1 MSVDLRFLEGTEQF
15 TEVLRAI
22 REGDVQVHGLRG
34 SLRAFLCAS
43 LFRRGLRLVLAPEE
57 EAERLREDLEVL
69 LGEDAV
75 SYFPPLG
82 LLPGEEEVPSLEDIG
97 LRTEALAKL
106 ASGRPGVVVVPAR
119 AASELT
125 VPPDVFGRYVT
136 KLKVGE
142 EVDREGFLLRLVEG
156 GYERVPSVSAPGQFS
171 VRGGILDV
179 FPFTEEL
186 PIRAEFWG
194 DTVESLRRF
203 DVSSQRSVEGMG
215 EVFVP
220 PARELILDG
229 GTWDRIE
236 EEAGKLGLEELR
248 KRASRRTPWEG
259 MEACLPLAYPE
270 RATVLDY
277 LGPRDLVFLED
288 PDGISDEV
296 QGEHVSL
303 GKRGLPAEA
312 FRASDEEVRSKL
324 RKFRKVGHLSFAS
337 EGAVHFFSQEPA
349 VGDISQARGAVGR
362 WIGEGYKVVL
372 TAGSRARAERISELI
387 GEEVEVVQGNLSG
400 GFVFPEGRLVL
411 LTEVELFRRPVRR
424 LKLPKFK
431 AGTPIQDITVLRKGD
446 LVVHEDYGIGA
457 FLGVERMEVGGAKG
471 DFMVLEYRDGDRL
484 YVPVDQL
491 LKVTKY
497 EGPSEVRPPLTKLG
511 SAEWERVKER
521 VRRATKEMAG
531 ELLKLY
537 AARKARPGHAF
548 SPDTAWQAELES
560 SFPYEETPDQLRAV
574 RQIKEDMERPVPM
587 DRLLCGDVGFGKTEV
602 ALRAAFKAV
611 MDGKQVAILVPTTI
625 LAEQHFR
632 TFSER
637 LRSFPVV
644 VEMLSRF
651 RSPSQRKEVLEGLR
665 NGTVDIVIGTHRLLS
680 DDIKFKDLG
689 LVIIDDEHRFGVRQK
704 EKLKKLRLEVDVLSL
719 SATPIPRTLYMALSG
734 IRDMTVISTP
744 PKGRLPV
751 VTRIVPFN
759 PKRITEGIYRELER
773 GGQVFFVHNRV
784 RTIYSMAD
792 YLRRLM
798 PDVRFCV
805 AHGRMKEGE
814 LEEVMLAFLRGK
826 YDVLVCTMIVEAGI
840 DMPNVNTIF
849 INRAD
854 KLGLAQLYQLRGRVG
869 RSNALAYAYLLVP
882 SLKSL
887 TPEAKKRLRT
897 LEEFTELGSGMRL
910 ALRDLEIRGAG
921 NILGPEQHGFI
932 QAVGVDLYLKLLERA
947 VRELKGEGEE
957 APRELELSLGLDA
970 FLPEDYVP
978 DEAQRLSI
986 YMKLSEAGP
995 EKVEEIE
1002 EELRDRFGRLPEEAR
1017 ALIEAARLREMAK
1030 GAGAR
1035 SLRLVDGTLVLEF
1048 PEPPGR
1054 ETLLELVRRSSAVPR
1069 FELSGGLR
1077 VEVPL
1082 TSGEHLGEA
1091 RRILEILAGE
1101 KS

>member
-1 MSVDLRFLEGTEQF
+1 MSVDFWNGVLDSLEGTEHF
-15 TEVLRAI
+15 AEVLRGI

-34 SLRAFLCAS
+34 SLGAFLCAS

-57 EAERLREDLEVL
+57 EAGRLRDDLEVL

-82 LLPGEEEVPSLEDIG
+82 LVPGEEEVPSLEDMG
-97 LRTEALAKL
+97 LRTEALARL

-119 AASELT
+119 AASEIT
-125 VPPDVFGRYVT
+125 VPPDVFGRYTT
-136 KLKVGE
+136 KLEVGE
-142 EVDREGFLLRLVEG
+142 EVDRERLLLRLVEG

-186 PIRAEFWG
+186 PIRVEFWG
-194 DTVESLRRF
+194 DVVESLRRF
-203 DVSSQRSVEGMG
+203 DVSSQRSVEGT
-215 EVFVP
+215 EEALVP
-220 PARELILDG
+220 PARELILNQ
-229 GTWDRIE
+229 GTWEKIE
-236 EEAGKLGLEELR
+236 EEAGRLGLEELR
-248 KRASRRTPWEG
+248 ERASRRAPWEG

-277 LGPRDLVFLED
+277 LGPGDLVFLED
-288 PDGISDEV
+288 PDGISEEV
-296 QGEHVSL
+296 QGE
-303 GKRGLPAEA
+303 PEA

-324 RKFRKVGHLSFAS
+324 RKFRKVSHLSFAS
-337 EGAVHFFSQEPA
+337 EGAVRFSSQEP
-349 VGDISQARGAVGR
+349 VVDISRARGEVGR
-362 WIGEGYKVVL
+362 WLGEGYRVVL
-372 TAGSRARAERISELI
+372 TAGSRARAERISELV
-387 GEEVEVVQGNLSG
+387 GESVEVVEGNLSG
-400 GFVFPEGRLVL
+400 GFVFPGGRLVL
-411 LTEVELFRRPVRR
+411 LTEGELFRRPTRK

-431 AGTPIQDITVLRKGD
+431 AGTPIQDISALRRGD
-446 LVVHEDYGIGA
+446 LVVHEDYGIGE

-471 DFMVLEYRDGDRL
+471 DFVVLEYRDGDRL

-491 LKVTKY
+491 VKVTKY
-497 EGPSEVRPPLTKLG
+497 EGPSEVRPSLTKLG
-511 SAEWERVKER
+511 GAEWERVKER

-548 SPDTAWQAELES
+548 SPDTAWQAELDS
-560 SFPYEETPDQLRAV
+560 SFPYEETPDQLRAL
-574 RQIKEDMERPVPM
+574 REIKEDMERPVPM

-611 MDGKQVAILVPTTI
+611 MDGKQVAVLVPTTI

-637 LRSFPVV
+637 LGSFPVV

-651 RSPSQRKEVLEGLR
+651 RSPSQQRKVLEGLR
-665 NGTVDIVIGTHRLLS
+665 KGTVDIVIGTHRLLS
-680 DDIKFKDLG
+680 DDVKFKDLG

-744 PKGRLPV
+744 PRGRLPV
-751 VTRIVPFN
+751 VTKIVPFD
-759 PKRITEGIYRELER
+759 PKRITEGIYRELGR

-805 AHGRMKEGE
+805 AHGQMKEGE
-814 LEEVMLAFLRGK
+814 LEEVMLSFLRGE

-840 DMPNVNTIF
+840 DMPNVNTMF

-854 KLGLAQLYQLRGRVG
+854 KFGLAQLYQLRGRVG
-869 RSNALAYAYLLVP
+869 RSDVQAYAYLLVP
-882 SLKSL
+882 SLRSL
-887 TPEAKKRLRT
+887 TPEARKRLRT

-921 NILGPEQHGFI
+921 NILGPEQHGFV
-932 QAVGVDLYLKLLERA
+932 QAVGVELYLKLLERA
-947 VRELKGEGEE
+947 VRELKGEGGEV
-957 APRELELSLGLDA
+957 PREVELSLGLDA

-986 YMKLSEAGP
+986 YRKLSEAGP
-995 EKVEEIE
+995 GEVEEIE
-1002 EELRDRFGRLPEEAR
+1002 EELRDRFGRLPEEAK

-1030 GAGAR
+1030 RAGAR
-1035 SLRLVDGTLVLEF
+1035 SLGLEDGTLVLEF

-1054 ETLLELVRRSSAVPR
+1054 EALLELVRRSEVVPR

-1082 TSGEHLGEA
+1082 TSGEHLEEA